1 MSRLLRHL
9 FLFALCLGCPGFLS
23 DAISQTQNPKKPR
36 AASVSG
42 RVTLHGKGAGGIVV
56 GVRGSDLS
64 MSPAARSTTDG
75 DGNYRITEIQ
85 PGRYQVAL
93 LSSAYTFSS
102 EDLAG
107 ARTKTL
113 LLEEGEDVSG
123 IDFSVIRGGVITGRI
138 TDADGRPV
146 IEERVTLFSEQP
158 GSLERAGQ
166 TNPSPKFQIFNP
178 NNVTGM
184 QTDDRGVYRI
194 YGLVPGR
201 YKIAAGLAENYP
213 SYGGRRTT
221 YKQTFFPDAAKA
233 EDATIIE
240 LAEDA
245 EARNIDITLGRT
257 LPGFMASGKIVD
269 RETSQPVAGVRLAA
283 RRAVNSNQSSIVGIP
298 ALSDSQ
304 GSFRL
309 DNLTPGKYSIIIVP
323 QPGIEVR
330 TDSAA
335 PFEVIDQNVTG
346 LLVQTARG
354 LTVTGMVVLDG
365 DYDPNIF
372 AKLAQLRLS
381 AYVRSGTPNPIFGR
395 DTTLSSDGAFRI
407 GGLGPGIL
415 NFSISQ
421 QDRREAVGFAIVRVE
436 RDGVVQPRGVELKD
450 EQMSGVKIVVSY
462 GTGSVRGELK
472 FENGT
477 LPANG
482 RAVVSLRKPSGPGS
496 FRPYSPDLRGHFLM
510 EGIRAGTY
518 DLYVNVYLGQGRPL
532 VTKQAVTVSEGAV
545 SDVVVRVDLKPNPE
559 PTPQ

>member
-1 MSRLLRHL
+1 
-9 FLFALCLGCPGFLS
+9 
-23 DAISQTQNPKKPR
+23 
-36 AASVSG
+36 
-42 RVTLHGKGAGGIVV
+42 
-56 GVRGSDLS
+56 
-64 MSPAARSTTDG
+64 MSPAGRSTTDS
-75 DGNYRITEIQ
+75 DGNYRITKVQ

-113 LLEEGEDVSG
+113 LVEEGEDVSG
-123 IDFSVIRGGVITGRI
+123 VDFSVVRGGVITGRI

-158 GSLERAGQ
+158 GFSAQTGQ
-166 TNPSPKFQIFNP
+166 ANPNPRFQIFNP
-178 NNVTGM
+178 NNPAGM

-194 YGLVPGR
+194 YGLAPGR
-201 YKIAAGLAENYP
+201 YKIAAGLAENNY
-213 SYGGRRTT
+213 SGYGGRRAT

-257 LPGFMASGKIVD
+257 LPGFVAGGKIVD

-283 RRAVNSNQSSIVGIP
+283 RRAVNNNQSSIVGIP

-309 DNLTPGKYSIIIVP
+309 DNLTPGKYSLIIVP
-323 QPGIEVR
+323 QPGIEVLA
-330 TDSAA
+330 DSVS
-335 PFEVIDQNVTG
+335 FEVVDQNVTG

-354 LTVTGMVVLDG
+354 LTVTGAVVLDG
-365 DYDPNIF
+365 DYDQNIF

-381 AYVRSGTPNPIFGR
+381 AYVRSSTPNPILGR
-395 DTTLSSDGAFRI
+395 DTVLSSDGAFRI
-407 GGLGPGIL
+407 GGLGPGTL
-415 NFSISQ
+415 NFLLSQ

-436 RDGVVQPRGVELKD
+436 RDGVVQPRGIEIKE
-450 EQMSGVKIVVSY
+450 EQVSGVKIVVSY
-462 GTGSVRGELK
+462 GTGSVRGELR

-477 LPANG
+477 LPAND
-482 RAVVSLRKPSGPGS
+482 RAVVSLRRPSGAGS

-518 DLYVNVYLGQGRPL
+518 ELYVNVYLGQGRPL

-545 SDVVVRVDLKPNPE
+545 TDVVVNVDLKPNPE

>member
-1 MSRLLRHL
+1 MSRLLRHV
-9 FLFALCLGCPGFLS
+9 FLFTLCLGCPGFLS
-23 DAISQTQNPKKPR
+23 DAFSQTQNPKKPR

-56 GVRGSDLS
+56 GVRSSDFS
-64 MSPAARSTTDG
+64 MSPAGRSTTDN

-102 EDLAG
+102 EDLTG
-107 ARTKTL
+107 TRTKNL

-146 IEERVTLFSEQP
+146 IEERIILFSEQ
-158 GSLERAGQ
+158 
-166 TNPSPKFQIFNP
+166 TNQANPNQKFQIFNP
-178 NNVTGM
+178 NNATSM
-184 QTDDRGVYRI
+184 QTDDRGIYRI
-194 YGLVPGR
+194 YALPPGR
-201 YKIAAGLAENYP
+201 YKIAAGMAENNYA
-213 SYGGRRTT
+213 SFGGRRAT
-221 YKQTFFPDAAKA
+221 YKQTFFPDAGKA
-233 EDATIIE
+233 DDATIIE

-245 EARNIDITLGRT
+245 EARNIDITLGRS
-257 LPGFMASGKIVD
+257 LPGFVASGKIVD
-269 RETSQPVAGVRLAA
+269 RETGQPVAGVRLAA
-283 RRAVNSNQSSIVGIP
+283 RRTVSNNQSSSLGFP
-298 ALSDSQ
+298 ALSDSE

-309 DNLTPGKYSIIIVP
+309 DSLTPGKYSIVIVP

-330 TDSAA
+330 ADSPV

-346 LLVQTARG
+346 LLVQAAKG
-354 LTVTGMVVLDG
+354 LVVTGAVVLDG
-365 DYDPNIF
+365 DYDQNVF

-381 AYVRSGTPNPIFGR
+381 AYVRSSTPNPVFGR

-407 GGLGPGIL
+407 GGLSPGTL

-421 QDRREAVGFAIVRVE
+421 PDRREAVGFTILRVE

-450 EQMSGVKIVVSY
+450 EQVSGVKIVVSY

-472 FENGT
+472 FENGS

-482 RAVVSLRKPSGPGS
+482 RAVVSLRRPSAPGG
-496 FRPYSPDLRGHFLM
+496 FRQYSPDLRGHFLI

-518 DLYVNVYLGQGRPL
+518 DLYVNVFLGEGRPL
-532 VTKQAVTVSEGAV
+532 VTKQPVTVSEGAA
-545 SDVVVRVDLKPNPE
+545 SDVVVSVDLKPNPE